1 LQFAGLAGAATL
13 CRALTGGS
21 ALAGGAAGA
30 AGQAGR
36 AGETGNAGELASA
49 AASDNKPGA
58 GAPPRKPNFL
68 IVVADDMGYSDPG
81 CYGGEVQTPV
91 LDGLADNGIR
101 FTQCYSTARCWPSRT
116 CLLTGYY
123 AQQVRMD
130 PPHGTL
136 PAWARLLPH
145 YLKPSGYRCYT
156 SGKWHIRN
164 APKPIANGGFDR
176 SYVLHDHD
184 HNFGPKQ
191 HELDDKPL
199 PPVPAG
205 TDFYTTTAIAG
216 HALDFLKQHAK
227 EHASEPFLMYLAF
240 TTPHFPLQA
249 PPQDIAKY
257 AGKYKDGWDAC
268 RRQRWQRMTKMGLI
282 NCKLSEPDTD
292 IIPSYNL
299 PAEKLTE
306 QIGPGEVAHAVPW
319 KDLTDAQQDFQA
331 VKMSIHAA
339 MVDRNDQEMGRVIE
353 QIKAMGA
360 FENTVII
367 FVSDNGA
374 SAEQIIRGDKNDKS
388 APAGSAK
395 SFLCLG
401 PGWST
406 ASNTPFR
413 LHKNWVHEGGIASPL
428 VVHWPAGIKARGE
441 LRHTPCHFV
450 DLVPTLVELAGGAI
464 DPLWNGL
471 TPPAMP
477 GKGLAAALAAD
488 VAINREFLYF
498 HHMDHKA
505 LRVGDWKIV
514 SLGGNKPWEL
524 YDMRTDRC
532 ESDNLASNQPQ
543 RVEQMAEMW
552 KRLDDEY
559 KRQADPDGPPGK
571 AGKAKGKQ

>member
-1 LQFAGLAGAATL
+1 MMRTFRRRGFLQFAGLAGAATL
-13 CRALTGGS
+13 CRALAGDGS
-21 ALAGGAAGA
+21 LGGGAAQA
-30 AGQAGR
+30 ASTGQAGV
-36 AGETGNAGELASA
+36 GGSL
-49 AASDNKPGA
+49 
-58 GAPPRKPNFL
+58 RKPNFL

-91 LDGLADNGIR
+91 LDGLAANGIR

-130 PPHGTL
+130 PPHGKL
-136 PAWARLLPH
+136 PEWARLLPH

-191 HELDDKPL
+191 HELDDNAL

-216 HALDFLKQHAK
+216 HALDFLKQHAEK
-227 EHASEPFLMYLAF
+227 RAAEPFLMYLAF

-257 AGKYKDGWDAC
+257 EGKYKEGWDVC
-268 RRQRWQRMTKMGLI
+268 RQQRWERMTKMGLI
-282 NCKLSEPDTD
+282 NCKLSAPEPQT
-292 IIPSYNL
+292 IPNWNL
-299 PAEKLTE
+299 SAEKL
-306 QIGPGEVAHAVPW
+306 QKDIGPGEVGRAVPW
-319 KDLTDAQQDFQA
+319 KDLTDEQKDFQA
-331 VKMSIHAA
+331 AKMSIHAA
-339 MVDRNDQEMGRVIE
+339 MVDRNDQEMGRVIG

-374 SAEQIIRGDKNDKS
+374 SAEQIIRGDRNDKS
-388 APAGSAK
+388 AAPGSAR

-413 LHKNWVHEGGIASPL
+413 LHKSWVHEGGIASPL
-428 VVHWPAGIKARGE
+428 VVHWPAGIKTRGE

-450 DLVPTLVELAGGAI
+450 DLAPTLVALAGGVI
-464 DPLWNGL
+464 DPLWHGL

-477 GKGLAAALAAD
+477 GKSLLPALLAD
-488 VAINREFLYF
+488 VGIEREFLYF
-498 HHMDHKA
+498 HHMDNKA

-514 SLGGNKPWEL
+514 CAGNGKPWEL
-524 YDMRTDRC
+524 YDMRRDRS
-532 ESDNLASNQPQ
+532 ESDNLASSQPQ
-543 RVEQMAEMW
+543 RVDQMAEMW

-571 AGKAKGKQ
+571 AKGKGKQ